1 MPIMLHRVHSQLI
14 AIFALIF
21 LFGLAQ
27 QGSVAH
33 EISHLSDYT
42 KQSQS
47 NKSSN
52 NQPSN
57 NQQDKSTHSNLCE
70 KCLSFSQLSGAM
82 ASSYF
87 VAPIFSNH
95 FIDFTDVRPSVQ
107 SRFSLHYGARAPPQL
122 I

>member
-1 MPIMLHRVHSQLI
+1 MMLPRLPSQLI

-27 QGSVAH
+27 QGLVAH

-47 NKSSN
+47 NRSSN

-57 NQQDKSTHSNLCE
+57 SQQDKSTHSNLCE
-70 KCLSFSQLSGAM
+70 KCLCFSQINGAV

-87 VAPIFSNH
+87 VATTFANH
-95 FIDFTDVRPSVQ
+95 FIQFTDVQYSVQ
-107 SRFSLHYGARAPPQL
+107 SRFSQHYGARAPPQL
-122 I
+122 A